1 MVNAHL
7 LTLNITLLSCL
18 YFLVKKLLYAL
29 LNLSYIFLLGTH
41 NDEIISR
48 PTSFISDQPK
58 KSAPLRS
65 LSLDLPKCEIPDSS
79 HVCTTENQE
88 KSQELILEK
97 SPPDDCNLVEGAN
110 VREEIKN
117 FPSVE
122 VVYRKKE
129 SRSANNRLSVISSES
144 DRR

>member
-1 MVNAHL
+1 M
-7 LTLNITLLSCL
+7 
-18 YFLVKKLLYAL
+18 
-29 LNLSYIFLLGTH
+29 LGTH
-41 NDEIISR
+41 SDEVINR

-65 LSLDLPKCEIPDSS
+65 LSLDLPKFEIPDSS
-79 HVCTTENQE
+79 HVCSQEESQE

-97 SPPDDCNLVEGAN
+97 SPSGECKLVEGTN
-110 VREEIKN
+110 IREEIKN
-117 FPSVE
+117 LPAVE

-129 SRSANNRLSVISSES
+129 SRGANNRLSVISSES